1 MYILPQKNDVNT
13 NQIELMWKHIRRILG
28 YTYQTFK
35 TTCAFIYAKESAYN
49 KFNKNPSFE
58 ATLLCLI

>member
-1 MYILPQKNDVNT
+1 MYILLQKNDVNT

-49 KFNKNPSFE
+49 KFNKNPSF
-58 ATLLCLI
+58 